1 MLCKSCSSVNIHPP
15 SYPAQKSDHFFQS
28 LLLAPRAMLLLD
40 CTGLTHL
47 NRCEVL
53 ELPMWVWDQML
64 WFGPVWTRVNPD
76 FVALVCTQQLGTIR
90 WAEVSWERG
99 TTRQT
104 RDYSAVIDKKHK
116 SHISPTRKMSTCFF
130 FKLRMYTWPCAPTQ
144 DFTCLKQ
151 IQGSYSKLKPTARG
165 YIGRITILILE
176 SERDIA
182 KKGTCSFR

>member
-64 WFGPVWTRVNPD
+64 WSGPVWTRVNPD

-130 FKLRMYTWPCAPTQ
+130 FKLRTYTWPCAPTQ